1 MDPCGTLENEMTT
14 PDPSPDQTRAERPKP
29 TPRAVLRAG
38 GLFVVVSVVC
48 GLLVAAAALPLVGG
62 VAWGARTA
70 RDGMAD
76 LPLEFDAPAQ
86 SQRTRVLDA
95 DGKVLAY
102 FYDQNRDYVTLDD
115 IAPVMRT
122 AIVSIEDH
130 RFYEHGPLDVQGT
143 LRAFVKNLVAGGV
156 TQGGSTLTQQ
166 YVKQVQVNTAALSGN
181 EAAVKAATD
190 TSYQRKLRELR
201 YAVSVEDSMSK
212 DQILERY
219 LNIAY
224 FGDGAYGVESAAEHY
239 FGTSAK
245 KLTLPQAA
253 MLAGLVQNPNGYDPV
268 TNTDAGIARRN
279 VVLDRMAELGT
290 ASQAAV
296 DKAKKAKF
304 AKGDVETI
312 VSGCQSTDLPFICD
326 YVRRTALQMP
336 SLGKTEAA
344 REKALMR
351 GGLTIRTAID
361 PKTQKSVQKA
371 VSAAVGPKDPV
382 IAAMD
387 MIEPGTGRIIAMA
400 QSRPVMGAKKGQTY
414 WNYSASREM
423 GGAQGFQAG
432 STFKAFTAAAALEKG
447 IPLSQRFDARA
458 SMDFS
463 GARFDS
469 CSGPTQVVGRFPVSN
484 STGVNGSM
492 DMYRAAEFSVNTYFV
507 QLALDV
513 GMCDVTKMAEKLG
526 VESNTPSQP
535 ISSYDELPSFTLG
548 TAETNPL
555 SVANAYATFAS
566 GGIHCDPVVITKVTD
581 ASGTSLQVP
590 DGDCKRVISSDVA
603 SAMDSLLSS
612 VVTKGTGARART
624 ADGRPQAGKT
634 GTIDSN
640 AAVWYA
646 GYTPQVAGAAMIS
659 VDKERDYPTSL
670 KGYTVP
676 STGLYLEGS
685 GSGDAGRRIWK
696 PAMETYLDGKPA
708 ESFPT
713 PPADLVRGPSYGYGQ
728 YGPGQGPGQ
737 YGPGQGPGQ
746 DGPGPG
752 GR

>member
-1 MDPCGTLENEMTT
+1 MTPPTLT
-14 PDPSPDQTRAERPKP
+14 PARRP
-29 TPRAVLRAG
+29 RHVLRAG
-38 GLFVVVSVVC
+38 GLFVLVSVVC
-48 GLLVAAAALPLVGG
+48 GLLVTAAALPLVGG
-62 VAWGARTA
+62 AAWGAKEA
-70 RDGMAD
+70 REGMAS

-95 DGKVLAY
+95 DGKVIAY

-122 AIVSIEDH
+122 ALISIEDH
-130 RFYEHGPLDVQGT
+130 RFYEHGPLDAQGT
-143 LRAFVKNLVAGGV
+143 LRAFVTNLFAGGV

-166 YVKQVQVNTAALSGN
+166 YVKQVQVNAAALKGDESGV
-181 EAAVKAATD
+181 EAATD
-190 TSYQRKLRELR
+190 SSYQRKLRELR
-201 YAVSVEDSMSK
+201 YAVSVEDTMSK

-224 FGDGAYGVESAAEHY
+224 FGGGAYGIEAASEHY
-239 FGTSAK
+239 FGTSAA

-268 TNTDAGIARRN
+268 AHPDAGIQRRN

-296 DKAKKAKF
+296 TKAKKSKFDAK
-304 AKGDVETI
+304 AGDDVA
-312 VSGCQSTDLPFICD
+312 SGCQSTDYPFICD
-326 YVRRTALQMP
+326 YVKRTVLTMP
-336 SLGKTEAA
+336 SLGKTEKA
-344 REKALMR
+344 REQALMR

-361 PKTQKSVQKA
+361 PDTQDAVQKA
-371 VSAAVGPKDPV
+371 VSGAVGAKDPV

-400 QSRPVMGAKKGQTY
+400 QSRPVMGASAKKGQTY
-414 WNYSASREM
+414 WNYSVSPEM

-432 STFKAFTAAAALEKG
+432 STFKAFTAAAALEQG
-447 IPLSQRFDARA
+447 VPLSQRYDAKAR
-458 SMDFS
+458 MDFS

-469 CSGPTQVVGRFPVSN
+469 CEGNVPIVGEFPVSN

-492 DMYRAAEFSVNTYFV
+492 DMYRAADFSVNTYFV

-526 VESNTPSQP
+526 VESNTPGQP
-535 ISSYDELPSFTLG
+535 ISSYDSLPSFTLG

-566 GGIHCDPVVITKVTD
+566 GGIHCDPVIVTKVTD
-581 ASGTSLQVP
+581 SSGKSLEVP
-590 DGDCKRVISSDVA
+590 DAGCKRVISEDVA

-612 VVTKGTGARART
+612 VVTRGTGARART

-659 VDKERDYPTSL
+659 IDKERKAPTSL

-676 STGLYLEGS
+676 STSLYLEGS

-696 PAMETYLDGKPA
+696 PAMEQYLQGKPA
-708 ESFPT
+708 EAFPR
-713 PPADLVRGPSYGYGQ
+713 PPADLVRGPSPFGRGQ
-728 YGPGQGPGQ
+728 GTGQDGRGGEYGPGQQ
-737 YGPGQGPGQ
+737 
-746 DGPGPG
+746 PGPG

>member
-1 MDPCGTLENEMTT
+1 MTPAT
-14 PDPSPDQTRAERPKP
+14 P
-29 TPRAVLRAG
+29 TPARRPRHVLRAG
-38 GLFVVVSVVC
+38 VLFVLVSVVC
-48 GLLVAAAALPLVGG
+48 GLLVTAAALPLVGG
-62 VAWGARTA
+62 AAWGAKEA
-70 RDGMAD
+70 RQGMAS

-102 FYDQNRDYVTLDD
+102 FYDQNRAYVSLDH

-122 AIVSIEDH
+122 ALISIEDH
-130 RFYEHGPLDVQGT
+130 RFYEHGPLDAQGT
-143 LRAFVKNLVAGGV
+143 LRAFVSNLFAGGV

-166 YVKQVQVNTAALSGN
+166 YVKQVQVNAAALKGDESGV
-181 EAAVKAATD
+181 EAATD
-190 TSYQRKLRELR
+190 SSYQRKLRELR
-201 YAVSVEDSMSK
+201 YAVSVEDTMSK

-224 FGDGAYGVESAAEHY
+224 FGGGAYGIEAASEHY
-239 FGTSAK
+239 FGTSAA
-245 KLTLPQAA
+245 KLSLPQAA

-268 TNTDAGIARRN
+268 AHPDAGLQRRN

-296 DKAKKAKF
+296 TKAKKATFDAK
-304 AKGDVETI
+304 KGDDVA
-312 VSGCQSTDLPFICD
+312 SGCQSTGYPFICD
-326 YVRRTALQMP
+326 YVKRSVLTMP
-336 SLGKTEAA
+336 SLGKTVAA
-344 REKALMR
+344 REQTLMR

-361 PKTQKSVQKA
+361 PKTQDAVQKA
-371 VSAAVGPKDPV
+371 VSGAVGAKDPV

-387 MIEPGTGRIIAMA
+387 MVEPGTGRIIAMA
-400 QSRPVMGAKKGQTY
+400 QSRPVMGSTKGQTY
-414 WNYSASREM
+414 WNYSVSREM

-432 STFKAFTAAAALEKG
+432 STFKAFTAAAALEQG
-447 IPLSQRFDARA
+447 VPLSQRYDARA
-458 SMDFS
+458 RMDFS
-463 GARFDS
+463 GDRFDS
-469 CSGPTQVVGRFPVSN
+469 CQGNVPIVGRFPVSN

-492 DMYRAAEFSVNTYFV
+492 DMYRAADFSVNTYFV

-526 VESNTPSQP
+526 VESNTPGQP
-535 ISSYDELPSFTLG
+535 ISSYDTLPSFTLG

-566 GGIHCDPVVITKVTD
+566 GGIHCDPVIVTKVTD
-581 ASGTSLQVP
+581 AAGTSLDVP
-590 DGDCKRVISSDVA
+590 GAGCKRVISADVA

-646 GYTPQVAGAAMIS
+646 GYTPQAAGAAMVSI
-659 VDKERDYPTSL
+659 DKERKTPTSL

-696 PAMETYLDGKPA
+696 PAMEEYLRGKPA
-708 ESFPT
+708 ESFPA
-713 PPADLVRGPSYGYGQ
+713 PPAGLVRGPSPFNQDRGGQ
-728 YGPGQGPGQ
+728 NGFGQPTV
-737 YGPGQGPGQ
+737 
-746 DGPGPG
+746 PG

>member
-1 MDPCGTLENEMTT
+1 MTSPTLT
-14 PDPSPDQTRAERPKP
+14 PARRRRSL
-29 TPRAVLRAG
+29 LRTG
-38 GLFVVVSVVC
+38 GLFVLVSVIC
-48 GLLVAAAALPLVGG
+48 GLLVTASTLPFVGG
-62 VAWGARTA
+62 AAWGAKAA
-70 RDGMAD
+70 RDGMSS

-86 SQRTRVLDA
+86 AQRSRVLDA
-95 DGKVLAY
+95 DGKTLAY
-102 FYDQNRDYVTLDD
+102 FYDQNRSYVKLAD

-122 AIVSIEDH
+122 ALISIEDH
-130 RFYEHGPLDVQGT
+130 RFYEHGPLDAQGT
-143 LRAFVKNLVAGGV
+143 LRAFVKNFFAGGV

-166 YVKQVQVNTAALSGN
+166 YVKQVQVNAAALSGDQ
-181 EAAVKAATD
+181 AAVEAATD
-190 TSYQRKLRELR
+190 SSYQRKLRELR
-201 YAVSVEDSMSK
+201 YAVSVENTMTK

-224 FGDGAYGVESAAEHY
+224 FGAGTYGIEAASEHY
-239 FGTSAK
+239 FGTTAK

-253 MLAGLVQNPNGYDPV
+253 LLAGLVQNPNGFDPV
-268 TNTDAGIARRN
+268 THPGAGLERRN
-279 VVLDRMAELGT
+279 VVLDRMGELGT
-290 ASQAAV
+290 ASATAV
-296 DKAKKAKF
+296 AKAKKTKF
-304 AKGDVETI
+304 ATKDVENMA
-312 VSGCQSTDLPFICD
+312 SGCQSTDYPFVCD
-326 YVRRTALQMP
+326 YVKRSVLQMP
-336 SLGKTEAA
+336 SLGKTDAD
-344 REKALMR
+344 REKLLMQ

-361 PKTQKSVQKA
+361 PDTQDTVQEK
-371 VSAAVGPKDPV
+371 VSDAVGPKDPV

-387 MIEPGTGRIIAMA
+387 MIEPGTGRIVAMA
-400 QSRPVMGAKKGQTY
+400 QSRPVMGANAKKGQTY

-432 STFKAFTAAAALEKG
+432 STFKAFTAAAALEND
-447 IPLSQRFDARA
+447 IPLSKRYNARA

-463 GARFDS
+463 GKEFDS
-469 CSGPTQVVGRFPVSN
+469 CDGTTRVVGKFPVKN

-492 DMYRAAEFSVNTYFV
+492 DMVRAAEFSVNTYFV

-513 GMCDVTKMAEKLG
+513 GMCDVTKMATKLG
-526 VESNTPSQP
+526 VESNTPDAP
-535 ISSYDELPSFTLG
+535 ISSYDDKPSFTLG
-548 TAETNPL
+548 TAEVSPL

-566 GGIHCDPVVITKVTD
+566 GGIHCNPVIVTKITD
-581 ASGTSLQVP
+581 GSGKGRDVP
-590 DGDCKRVISSDVA
+590 GADCKRVIDSGVA
-603 SAMDSLLSS
+603 AAVDQMLSS

-659 VDKERDYPTSL
+659 IDKERSSRTSL

-676 STGLYLEGS
+676 SSGLYLEGS

-696 PAMETYLDGKPA
+696 PAMEEYLQGKPE

-713 PPADLVRGPSYGYGQ
+713 PPSELVRGDVSDRYGSDRYTE
-728 YGPGQGPGQ
+728 
-737 YGPGQGPGQ
+737 
-746 DGPGPG
+746 DENRPG

>member
-1 MDPCGTLENEMTT
+1 MPT
-14 PDPSPDQTRAERPKP
+14 PDRPSARRPRSLLW
-29 TPRAVLRAG
+29 TG

-48 GLLVAAAALPLVGG
+48 GLLVTGLTLPLVGG
-62 VAWGARTA
+62 AAWGAKAA
-70 RDGMAD
+70 RDGMSS

-95 DGKVLAY
+95 DGRTLAY
-102 FYDQNRDYVTLDD
+102 FYDQNRDYVSLDD

-122 AIVSIEDH
+122 ALISIEDH
-130 RFYEHGPLDVQGT
+130 RFYEHGPLDAQGT
-143 LRAFVKNLVAGGV
+143 LRAFVTNFFAGGV

-166 YVKQVQVNTAALSGN
+166 YVKQVQVNTAALKGDEN
-181 EAAVKAATD
+181 GVEAATD
-190 TSYQRKLRELR
+190 SSYQRKLRELR
-201 YAVSVEDSMSK
+201 YAVSVEDTMSK

-224 FGDGAYGVESAAEHY
+224 FGGGAYGVEAAAEHY

-268 TNTDAGIARRN
+268 AHPDAGLARRN

-290 ASQAAV
+290 ASQSAV
-296 DKAKKAKF
+296 TKAKKAKF
-304 AKGDVETI
+304 DRKGTEDF
-312 VSGCQSTDLPFICD
+312 VSGCQSTDYPFICD
-326 YVRRTALQMP
+326 YVKRSLLTMP
-336 SLGKTEAA
+336 SLGKTPAE
-344 REKALMR
+344 REQTLMR

-361 PKTQKSVQKA
+361 PDTQDEVQKE

-387 MIEPGTGRIIAMA
+387 MIEPGTGRIVAMA
-400 QSRPVMGAKKGQTY
+400 QSRPVMGSNAKKGQTY
-414 WNYSASREM
+414 WNYSVSREM

-432 STFKAFTAAAALEKG
+432 STFKAFTAAAALEQG

-458 SMDFS
+458 RMDFT

-469 CSGPTQVVGRFPVSN
+469 CDGPMQLAGRFPVSN
-484 STGVNGSM
+484 STGVNGTM
-492 DMYRAAEFSVNTYFV
+492 DMYRAAQFSVNTYFV

-513 GMCDVTKMAEKLG
+513 GMCDITKMASKLG
-526 VESNTPSQP
+526 VESNTPDQP
-535 ISSYDELPSFTLG
+535 ISSYDTLPSFTLG

-566 GGIHCDPVVITKVTD
+566 GGIHCDPVIVTKITDSAGKSRD
-581 ASGTSLQVP
+581 VP
-590 DGDCKRVISSDVA
+590 DGDCKRVISTDVA

-624 ADGRPQAGKT
+624 DDGRPQAGKT

-646 GYTPQVAGAAMIS
+646 GYTPQISGAAMIS
-659 VDKERDYPTSL
+659 IDKERGSRTSL

-696 PAMETYLDGKPA
+696 PAMEEYLKGKPA
-708 ESFPT
+708 ESFPS
-713 PPADLVRGPSYGYGQ
+713 PPADLVRGPQQG
-728 YGPGQGPGQ
+728 GP
-737 YGPGQGPGQ
+737 
-746 DGPGPG
+746 DRFGPG
-752 GR
+752 GGPQPPGGR